1 MIIRFL
7 LTTATLLFLN
17 SSYLY
22 SQIDTLGVNNS
33 RVLLV
38 GSSLAL
44 SLGASYTYVE
54 NAWWKDI
61 SSEFHFDPG
70 NDLVYALNVDKAAH
84 FLGGVYASDLFSQS
98 FLWTGMKRK
107 KALWYGA
114 LFGSSI
120 QLAIEMKDAYAPYW
134 GFSKYD
140 LGLGSLGSFWPVM
153 QYYSKDL
160 SALNFKFSYFKHSN
174 RYWDLEAQRDRSP
187 SRFAWYDDYPN
198 QTYWISADLN
208 YFLKTKQIPDWL
220 NIAFGFG
227 LDDTQYL
234 NNGLTKMGGNNEY
247 YIALD
252 YNIIKLLKNWQTPFS
267 RKVKYI
273 LKYFKLPAPTLRVS
287 PKLKFYP
294 FFI

>member
-44 SLGASYTYVE
+44 SLGASYAYVE

-153 QYYSKDL
+153 QSYSKGL

-174 RYWDLEAQRDRSP
+174 IYWDLEAQRDKNP

-220 NIAFGFG
+220 NIAVGFG

-234 NNGLTKMGGNNEY
+234 DNSKKIGGNNEY

-252 YNIIKLLKNWQTPFS
+252 YNILKLLKNWQTPLS
-267 RKVKYI
+267 RKIKYF
-273 LKYFKLPAPTLRVS
+273 LKYLKLPAPTIRVS
-287 PKLKFYP
+287 PKFKFYP

>member
-44 SLGASYTYVE
+44 SLGASYAYVE

-174 RYWDLEAQRDRSP
+174 IYWDLEAQRDKNP

-220 NIAFGFG
+220 NIAVGFG

-234 NNGLTKMGGNNEY
+234 DNSTKMGGNNEY
-247 YIALD
+247 YIA
-252 YNIIKLLKNWQTPFS
+252 
-267 RKVKYI
+267 
-273 LKYFKLPAPTLRVS
+273 
-287 PKLKFYP
+287 
-294 FFI
+294 